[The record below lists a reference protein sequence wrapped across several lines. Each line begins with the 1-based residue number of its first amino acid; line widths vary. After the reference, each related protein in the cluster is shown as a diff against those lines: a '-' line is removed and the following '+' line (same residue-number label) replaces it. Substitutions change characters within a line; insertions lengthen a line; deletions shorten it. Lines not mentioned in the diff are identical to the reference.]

1 MSFIAQVKK
10 QKAKVKKWKSI
21 VKDEKDNTERAERI
35 LEDREAQLQH
45 YKDGSGKCSEGW
57 CLQHRVKQD
66 KVIRT
71 LRDEVKD
78 TEEYIYAEN
87 KKEEQLKERVSKLV
101 KRIDHLEL
109 RRIDQVGKH
118 DEVASELERWKKGVK
133 ITSVKVKK
141 VIQSL

>member
-1 MSFIAQVKK
+1 M
-10 QKAKVKKWKSI
+10 
-21 VKDEKDNTERAERI
+21 
-35 LEDREAQLQH
+35 
-45 YKDGSGKCSEGW
+45 
-57 CLQHRVKQD
+57 KQD

-133 ITSVKVKK
+133 ITNVKVKK
-141 VIQSL
+141 VI